1 MNAVLR
7 RSLLDRRRALTVWA
21 ASVGLTGAFFMLVW
35 PSIDEA
41 IGQALDSYPAS
52 VKEAFGITTL
62 DSAEQYLNAELFSL
76 ILPFALAVFAV
87 RAVAAAIAGAQER
100 GHLDV
105 LLSAPISRRQLVAAT
120 FAAIAVELA
129 AILAA
134 AWALTCLGGVVAS
147 ADLDAGLAA
156 AGYANVWPLAIFSAG
171 VAMLVTGLSQHAGTV
186 TGVASGVI
194 VAMYVI
200 DLLGRLSDSVEPFRW
215 LSAFQYYGTAAVD
228 GIDPP
233 SFAGLAVA
241 GLALAVAGTILFD
254 RRDLAA

>member
-194 VAMYVI
+194 VAMYVL

>member
-62 DSAEQYLNAELFSL
+62 DSAEQYLNAELFSH

-194 VAMYVI
+194 VAMYVL

>member
-35 PSIDEA
+35 PSIEDA
-41 IGQALDSYPAS
+41 IGQALDSYPDS
-52 VKEAFGITTL
+52 VKQAFGITTL

-76 ILPFALAVFAV
+76 ILPVALAVFAV

-194 VAMYVI
+194 VAMYVL

>member
-7 RSLLDRRRALTVWA
+7 RGLLDRRRALVVWA

-35 PSIDEA
+35 PSIDDS

-62 DSAEQYLNAELFSL
+62 DSAEQYLSAELFSL
-76 ILPFALAVFAV
+76 ILPFALAIFAL

-105 LLSAPISRRQLVAAT
+105 LLSAPISRRKLVIAT

-129 AILAA
+129 VILAA
-134 AWALTCLGGVVAS
+134 AWALTCLGSLAAG

-171 VAMLVTGLSQHAGTV
+171 VAMLVTGVSQHAGTV

-194 VAMYVI
+194 VAMYVL
-200 DLLGRLSDSVEPFRW
+200 DLLARLSDSVEPFRW
-215 LSAFQYYGTAAVD
+215 LSAFNYYGTAAVD
-228 GIDPP
+228 GIDPLA
-233 SFAGLAVA
+233 FAGLTIA
-241 GLALAVAGTILFD
+241 GLMLAAAGTILFD